1 MDIDW
6 DSAPTGAT
14 HLDTSYQVFCCA
26 TGFWGC
32 DNTWFPETS
41 QPDWGTKR
49 YIPRP
54 VSALDQNA
62 FTDPVSELLAVVH
75 RDGGQYENTHGRD
88 KAIRDAYGEIY
99 TLRQQLAE
107 AKRVIKIIADLDLKT
122 LAS

>member
-6 DSAPTGAT
+6 NSAPTGAT
-14 HLDTSYQVFCCA
+14 HLDTEYGYFCNA
-26 TGFWGC
+26 YGWWDAHGAWVN
-32 DNTWFPETS
+32 DRGHVG
-41 QPDWGTKR
+41 WGTER

-54 VSALDQNA
+54 ISALDQYA

-107 AKRVIKIIADLDLKT
+107 AKRVIKIIADLDLKS